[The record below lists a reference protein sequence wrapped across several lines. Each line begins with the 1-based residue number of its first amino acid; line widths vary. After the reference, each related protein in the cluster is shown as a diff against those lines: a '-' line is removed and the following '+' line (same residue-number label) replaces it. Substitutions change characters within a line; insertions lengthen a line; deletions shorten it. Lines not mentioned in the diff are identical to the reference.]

1 MCAGVVLLGLWRPLG
16 LVLLA
21 CVPLLA
27 WSRLRLAR
35 HSWVEVLGGSVLGA
49 LAGAPLLP

>member
-1 MCAGVVLLGLWRPLG
+1 MTAKPDPRLRTSMG

-35 HSWVEVLGGSVLGA
+35 HTWAEVVGGSVLGA